1 MNLNFSIYTYTH
13 TFTTI
18 ENMNKFKMMKLKNT
32 VNFSVCVC
40 IHCNCYFCIV
50 YASCD
55 VSSKFMSMLAYM
67 HSQLYFFFICS
78 VMHMYFSFKF
88 FWV

>member
-67 HSQLYFFFICS
+67 HSQLYFFFYLLCHAQ
-78 VMHMYFSFKF
+78 VFQF
-88 FWV
+88 